1 MGRKAIDLT
10 GRQFGHLVVERRA
23 ATNIR
28 GYVAWRCR
36 CECGTVVVRSSDLL
50 RRGSGPAT
58 SCGCMRPTI
67 NRQNGKHGAAKL
79 REIMPAIA
87 RNFHRRRKHGGLWE
101 PSAVDTLADAMRGK
115 L

>member
-10 GRQFGHLVVERRA
+10 GRRFGHLVVERRA

-50 RRGSGPAT
+50 RRGSGPGT
-58 SCGCMRPTI
+58 SCGCMRPAI
-67 NRQNGKHGAAKL
+67 NRENAKRAAVTL
-79 REIMPAIA
+79 RKIMPAKTRA
-87 RNFHRRRKHGGLWE
+87 YYQRKRYGGLYE
-101 PSAVDTLADAMRGK
+101 PSAVDALDAAMRGK